1 MNTALVI
8 DDHPI
13 THLGARALL
22 AGCGFD
28 VVLEATD
35 MRSAYQRAET
45 ESPALILLDL
55 GLPGIGGLEMIGPLR
70 DRAPDAAILVF
81 TMNEQPVFA
90 GRALERGARGFLS
103 KNAPPETFRE
113 AVATVMRGEVYLP
126 HDMAMQLATQG
137 RQGVDPLARLTPRE
151 VQVLRLIGEG
161 KDLQTIADQI
171 NVSYKTAAN
180 VSSALKK
187 KLNADSLPGL
197 IRIAIE
203 ATQNSGG

>member
-1 MNTALVI
+1 MSTALVI

-22 AGCGFD
+22 TGCGFD

-35 MRSAYQRAET
+35 MRSAYQQT
-45 ESPALILLDL
+45 EAHHPTLILLDL
-55 GLPGIGGLEMIGPLR
+55 GLPGIGGLEMIEPLNE
-70 DRAPDAAILVF
+70 RAPQAAILVF
-81 TMNEQPVFA
+81 SMNEQPVFA

-103 KNAPPETFRE
+103 KNAPPDTFRE
-113 AVATVMRGEVYLP
+113 AVATVMRGDVYLP

-151 VQVLRLIGEG
+151 VQVLQLIGEG

-180 VSSALKK
+180 VSSTLKK
-187 KLNADSLPGL
+187 KLNAESLPAL
-197 IRIAIE
+197 IRIAIA
-203 ATQNSGG
+203 ATQNTSG